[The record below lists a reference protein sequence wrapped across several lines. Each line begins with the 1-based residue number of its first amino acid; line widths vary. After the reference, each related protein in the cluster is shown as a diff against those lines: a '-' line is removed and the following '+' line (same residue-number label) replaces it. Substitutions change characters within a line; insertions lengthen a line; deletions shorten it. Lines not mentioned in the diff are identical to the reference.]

1 MTRKKEIFILISWTI
16 IFLSVIF
23 WIEYMYGNSWKNQ
36 YMPARVRLMQGYL
49 DDVQQGNFPQIEK
62 SGNIDH
68 ALGFYIL
75 GAYVG
80 NALNCNAEQTFRCF
94 TLFFSISI
102 LLLLMFFVYFYY
114 KKLLVSLITPVLGY
128 ICFEDFVFRVKYD
141 VYVAIGIWMIVVA
154 TILFIL
160 LFSMEGYKQHV
171 IIYIIL
177 AVVISFSNFAREH
190 TSLGILVC
198 FLISGMKDIYH
209 YKLLKERMV
218 LIIVMIFGIL
228 GYGFLSSGLPNIL
241 MRLDGQSYWMT
252 VSTAWHNIYIGFGYF
267 DNPYGIEYLDECAY
281 EAVKRIDVNIPYY
294 SDQYFNTCKMLV
306 LELIKNDFAF
316 CCISLIKKLIWIVG
330 EIGIVTLRRAGR
342 ILMVLMEVI
351 YLLKEKGTINSF
363 LKKNIYIALYA
374 LIVGVIGLVPSVL
387 TAPYM
392 IYSITSYAMV
402 QMVILLMFVKILNE
416 IYMKFRYNI

>member
-1 MTRKKEIFILISWTI
+1 MTRKKEIFILILWTI
-16 IFLSVIF
+16 IFLGIMF
-23 WIEYMYGNSWKNQ
+23 LIEYKYGNSWKNQ

-62 SGNIDH
+62 SGNINH
-68 ALGFYIL
+68 ALGFHIL

-114 KKLLVSLITPVLGY
+114 KNLLVSLITPVLGY

-342 ILMVLMEVI
+342 ILMVFFEVI
-351 YLLKEKGTINSF
+351 YLLKKKGLLILSS
-363 LKKNIYIALYA
+363 KHIYI
-374 LIVGVIGLVPSVL
+374 
-387 TAPYM
+387 
-392 IYSITSYAMV
+392 
-402 QMVILLMFVKILNE
+402 
-416 IYMKFRYNI
+416 

>member
-36 YMPARVRLMQGYL
+36 YMPVRVRLMQGYL

-62 SGNIDH
+62 SGNKDH

-114 KKLLVSLITPVLGY
+114 KNLLVSLITPVLGY

-209 YKLLKERMV
+209 YKSLKERIV
-218 LIIVMIFGIL
+218 LIIVLIFGVW
-228 GYGFLSSGLPNIL
+228 GYGFLASGLPNIL
-241 MRLDGQSYWMT
+241 MRLDGQSQWLT

-267 DNPYGIEYLDECAY
+267 DNPYGIEYLDECAV
-281 EAVKRIDVNIPYY
+281 EAVKRIDANIPYY
-294 SDQYFNTCKMLV
+294 SDEYFSTCKMLV

-316 CCISLIKKLIWIVG
+316 CCISLIKKLIWIIG
-330 EIGIVTLRRAGR
+330 GIGIVTLRRAGR

-363 LKKNIYIALYA
+363 LKKHIYIALYA

-387 TAPYM
+387 TAPNI

-402 QMVILLMFVKILNE
+402 QMVILLLFVRILNE
-416 IYMKFRYNI
+416 IYMKSRSNI